1 MLSNIP
7 SREELKGELFVKP
20 APSESSRTVP
30 DVTVVTVCFNPLRA
44 GRQKLF
50 AGNLHSVQQQT
61 GLNIEHLIIDGASS
75 DGTMDF
81 LKAYRNESHEIR
93 VFSGKDSGIYDAM
106 NRGIAL
112 ARGKYV
118 TFLNSD
124 DHYHCADGLAV
135 SLKALE
141 ESGASLSFAPIL
153 AQKASGKLR
162 QRRPHRR
169 LHKAFLFNVICHQ
182 SMLFRKSDLF
192 AMGGYDLSYGIA
204 SDYDLMM
211 RLIASGHKACFV
223 NRCFVTFLEGGFAMQ
238 NKKRNMKEKAEITR
252 NFHREAFGAELS
264 AEEAWYLVSKCK
276 YPRRYLHLFERSQR
290 LASASFVNLPQSF
303 FERFVRRFNYAKYW
317 LRCFLSFA

>member
-1 MLSNIP
+1 MLSYIP
-7 SREELKGELFVKP
+7 SREELQGDLIVKP
-20 APSESSRTVP
+20 APSEGSQTVP

-50 AGNLHSVQQQT
+50 AKNIHSVQEQT
-61 GLNIEHLIIDGASS
+61 GLNLEHLIIDGASS

-93 VFSGKDSGIYDAM
+93 VFSGRDSGIYDAM

-182 SMLFRKSDLF
+182 SMLFLKEDLF
-192 AMGGYDLSYGIA
+192 AMGGYDLAYGIA

-223 NRCFVTFLEGGFAMQ
+223 NRCFVTFLEGGYAMQ
-238 NKKRNMKEKAEITR
+238 NKERNMKEKAAITR
-252 NFHREAFGAELS
+252 NFHRTAFGLDLS
-264 AEEAWYLVSKCK
+264 EEECEYLVRKCK
-276 YPRRYLHLFERSQR
+276 YPRRYLSVYIKSQR
-290 LASASFVNLPQSF
+290 LKEQAFVGLPQDLTNRLLRCF
-303 FERFVRRFNYAKYW
+303 NFVKYW
-317 LRCFLSFA
+317 LRCCLSFS